1 MIFDK
6 SAKTIQLGKGQ
17 LFQLIVGKPDI
28 HMQKNEA
35 GLFLILYTNT
45 TYSNWIKNLNVE
57 TKISFITDFGN
68 DILNMTAK

>member
-1 MIFDK
+1 
-6 SAKTIQLGKGQ
+6 
-17 LFQLIVGKPDI
+17 
-28 HMQKNEA
+28 MQKNEA